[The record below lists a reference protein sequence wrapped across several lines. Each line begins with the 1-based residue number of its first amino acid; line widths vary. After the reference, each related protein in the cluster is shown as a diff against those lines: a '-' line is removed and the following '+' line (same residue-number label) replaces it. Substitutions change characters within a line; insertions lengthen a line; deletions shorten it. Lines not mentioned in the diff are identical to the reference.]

1 MTNSNLTPVIVG
13 DVDWMR
19 NDYVS
24 TVTIGG
30 ISYPTLEH
38 AYQGAKCTDKAVQQ
52 SIANALS
59 VREARKIG
67 RKSVVVRDNWDSVKF
82 STMLLLLRQKF
93 STDPI
98 LTDRLVKTGTAP
110 IVMNG
115 YDAFWGTG
123 ENGDGENKLGE
134 ALEAIRSE
142 LQLINGVNPTDFD
155 PKDED
160 EDEDEDVSKSNNETL
175 LEELIINDP
184 VIVANA
190 CQDLFTGSIA
200 LLTLIDANDFDA
212 GFISRR
218 TGVSLEQAED
228 AVTKLRNWQSA
239 VNLLKDI
246 LSDDKDVD
254 EDDDDGEEDNF
265 LSDEDDE
272 DEDEDEDEGDDW
284 LSSKSD

>member
-30 ISYPTLEH
+30 VSYPTLEH
-38 AYQGAKCTDKAVQQ
+38 AYQGAKFTDKAVQQ
-52 SIANALS
+52 SIANALT

-67 RKSVVVRDNWDSVKF
+67 RKSAGVRDNWDSIKL

-98 LTDRLVKTGTAP
+98 LTDRLIKTGTAP

-115 YDAFWGTG
+115 YDTFWGTG
-123 ENGDGENKLGE
+123 EDGDGENKLGE

-142 LQLINGVNPTDFD
+142 LQLISGVNPTDFD
-155 PKDED
+155 PKDEV
-160 EDEDEDVSKSNNETL
+160 EDEDEKASKPNEML

-184 VIVANA
+184 VVVANA
-190 CQDLFTGSIA
+190 CQDLFTGSLA
-200 LLTLIDANDFDA
+200 LLSLIDANDFDA

-218 TGVSLEQAED
+218 TGVSMVQAED

-246 LSDDKDVD
+246 LSND
-254 EDDDDGEEDNF
+254 EDDFEDEE
-265 LSDEDDE
+265 DEDD
-272 DEDEDEDEGDDW
+272 GDDW